1 MTSLSNQ
8 YRIFT
13 AWLLKLP
20 VWINTAQIRQRL
32 ITAVIISLALVSLPT
47 TAQAAAK
54 AGTTCTK
61 VGSTSTVSG
70 KKYTCIK
77 SGTKLIWNKGVVVKV
92 AKPKPVAV
100 KLSNDAS
107 LLNIESSALF
117 TTDFSSDIYNYTAT
131 VPVTTTN
138 LTLTPIASESNAT
151 VKINGFTIKSVDGR
165 TPISIG
171 LALGVN
177 TITVE
182 VVAQDRTT
190 TLRYIV
196 VITRANSGKAITA
209 FSFAGLSPAVTG
221 VISESAKTIALTVPY
236 GTVVTALVSS
246 FTLSTGATV
255 KIGATSQASDVTAN
269 NFTTAKS
276 YIITAQDLTTQSY
289 VVTVTVAAGSTTKA
303 ITAFSF
309 SGLSPAVTGVID
321 ESAKTIALTV
331 PYGTDTSTLVASFT
345 LSSGATAKIG
355 ATSQVSGTTAN
366 NFATAK
372 TYIIT
377 AQDLTT
383 QSYVVTVT
391 VAAGSTTKA
400 ITAFSFSGLSP
411 AVTGVIDESAKTIAL
426 TVPYGTD
433 TSTLVASFTLS
444 SGATAKIG
452 ATSQVSGTTA
462 NNFAT
467 AKTYIITAQDLTT
480 QSYVVTVTV
489 TAGLTGKAITSFAFA
504 GISETATVNNLADTG
519 TISITVPAA
528 TDTSTLVATFTLSS
542 GATAMIRDGDSGG
555 APQVSGLTPNNFT
568 TAKTYTITAQD
579 LSTKNYVV
587 SITPL
592 TALTPTFDTL
602 TATATGF
609 TFVITNYNP
618 LWSYAA
624 STSNG
629 GLINIDTA
637 TATTLVSISGL
648 GANISDT
655 ATITTSRP
663 GYSSGSDTKTAT
675 SLAAALTPTF
685 DTLTATAT
693 GFTFIITNFNNLWNW
708 TGSITSGSITIDTP
722 TVTATVTGLTPGVL
736 ATATIG
742 NTRSGYV
749 AASETITS
757 TTGNYAIGNRGPGG
771 GFIYYVDTATGFSC
785 GANFTNTGSPTGGL
799 CHYLEIAP
807 DTWTARSTPEF
818 YTTWS
823 LDGDPN
829 NVDTNSATAYFD
841 FPGIAN
847 ETSTANAYLY
857 SGGIGRGYLNSD
869 TITARNTN
877 PYTNIYQV
885 TYGAAKA
892 RAYRGGALSDWYIPT
907 LTELNLLCQALNS
920 ITQVVGTPCT
930 GDPDTS
936 VAFVNNFINFGI
948 TPTYILWSS
957 SEADQ
962 SLGWSQ
968 NILTGAIAAKS
979 KYLNYSIRPIRA
991 F

>member
-107 LLNIESSALF
+107 LLNLESSALF

-190 TLRYIV
+190 TLRYLV

-255 KIGATSQASDVTAN
+255 KIGTTSQVSGTTAN
-269 NFTTAKS
+269 NFATAMS
-276 YIITAQDLTTQSY
+276 YIITAEDQTTQSY
-289 VVTVTVAAGSTTKA
+289 LVTVTVAAGSTTKA

-309 SGLSPAVTGVID
+309 AGLSPAVTGVIS

-345 LSSGATAKIG
+345 LST
-355 ATSQVSGTTAN
+355 
-366 NFATAK
+366 
-372 TYIIT
+372 
-377 AQDLTT
+377 
-383 QSYVVTVT
+383 
-391 VAAGSTTKA
+391 
-400 ITAFSFSGLSP
+400 
-411 AVTGVIDESAKTIAL
+411 
-426 TVPYGTD
+426 
-433 TSTLVASFTLS
+433 
-444 SGATAKIG
+444 GATAKIG

-629 GLINIDTA
+629 GSINIDTA

-807 DTWTARSTPEF
+807 DTWTAKSTPEF

-829 NVDTNSATAYFD
+829 NIDTNSATAYFD

-857 SGGIGRGYLNSD
+857 SDGIGRGYLNSD